1 MPRINKE
8 LLAELRERLLEDLPA
23 HVRALAETLR
33 SAEAAP
39 PDSPAAQET
48 VEAVESVSE
57 RLRREL
63 MAFERVFDGER
74 LQGRMFV
81 FARQPGAKP
90 TWAMTQMEYAG
101 NRVLGGEPE
110 QLQSLAEHLLED
122 EDEHSVALW
131 LIPLPGPG
139 GVHLYF
145 LYARHRSGLEMVYVL
160 HGERLHRLPVDTQQL
175 GTVLALVTPGVSMEK
190 GYWKRVLNSL
200 ASMATDEMRPGLAKY
215 LQETY
220 QVVLDDEGWAQV
232 LKHLYLNLDFLRFQ
246 MEVGRSVATPVLQE
260 AQVLLTSFV
269 EGLERASAMFEERLE
284 QARRDHRRELRRR
297 ISDHEKLDAAYK
309 GLLRR
314 AQRQADEIAQHKR
327 TAPANAGAAA
337 SDAQSLGQT
346 LRHFF

>member
-8 LLAELRERLLEDLPA
+8 LLAELRERLLEDLPDQ
-23 HVRALAETLR
+23 VRVLAEALK

-39 PDSPAAQET
+39 PDTPEAHET
-48 VEAVESVSE
+48 VEAVEAVTT
-57 RLRREL
+57 RMRREL

-81 FARQPGAKP
+81 FARQPGSKP
-90 TWAMTQMEYAG
+90 TWALTQMEYAG

-122 EDEHSVALW
+122 EDKHSVALW
-131 LIPLPGPG
+131 LIPLPAPG

-160 HGERLHRLPVDTQQL
+160 HGERLHRLPVDTQQMS
-175 GTVLALVTPGVSMEK
+175 TVLTLVTPSVSMEK
-190 GYWKRVLNSL
+190 GYWKRVLSSL
-200 ASMATDEMRPGLAKY
+200 AAMASDEMRPGLAKY

-220 QVVLDDEGWAQV
+220 QVELDDDAWAQV
-232 LKHLYLNLDFLRFQ
+232 IKHLYLNLNFLRFQ

-260 AQVLLTSFV
+260 AQVLLTSLV

-314 AQRQADEIAQHKR
+314 AQRQADELAQHKR
-327 TAPANAGAAA
+327 AVPANTGAL
-337 SDAQSLGQT
+337 SPDAQSLGQA